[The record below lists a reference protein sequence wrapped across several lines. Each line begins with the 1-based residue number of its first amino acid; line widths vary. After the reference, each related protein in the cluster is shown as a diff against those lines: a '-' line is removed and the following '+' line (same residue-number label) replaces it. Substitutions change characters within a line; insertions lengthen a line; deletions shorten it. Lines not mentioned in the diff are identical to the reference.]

1 MKLRVENATSE
12 RQLAI
17 AMAATGRPVSLE
29 ELTAWRK
36 DGLLP
41 PLANTGLGTGKGK
54 SYYWRESNILEQ
66 AQMAWD
72 AMRSHGRKDQALVA
86 LFLSGFSVPLAQ
98 LRRAWLHRAR
108 LRKPPAVQ
116 MVHKKP
122 DPSAL
127 LDPGA
132 DALLLQAALCAGAA
146 LHTDDAADPSV
157 MESVLVRAISKA
169 GMAQHGSSNPS
180 LTSQLAHLLVIIGA
194 ALDQSNLIRE
204 AADQALLDAQRYL
217 TTAATCL
224 SDCGDVAGLMAGAA
238 GPLFFILLLT
248 LLHSGQ
254 AKLLHHV
261 MAFLG
266 GTDRPLLSR
275 PAGNLSLPA

>member
-1 MKLRVENATSE
+1 MKLRVENTTSE
-12 RQLAI
+12 RQLAM
-17 AMAATGRPVSLE
+17 ALAATGRSVSLD

-41 PLANTGLGTGKGK
+41 PMANTGLGTGKGK

-66 AQMAWD
+66 AQMVCD

-86 LFLSGFSVPLAQ
+86 LFLSGFSVPLPQ

-116 MVHKKP
+116 MVHEKP
-122 DPSAL
+122 DPFAL
-127 LDPGA
+127 LDSGA
-132 DALLLQAALCAGAA
+132 DALLLQAALCAGTA
-146 LHTDDAADPSV
+146 LHTGDATSPGV
-157 MESVLVRAISKA
+157 MEAVLVRAISKT
-169 GMAQHGSSNPS
+169 GMVQHGANDTG
-180 LTSQLAHLLVIIGA
+180 LTGQLAHLLLIIGSV
-194 ALDQSNLIRE
+194 LDQSNLIRE
-204 AADQALLDAQRYL
+204 AADQEILDAQRYL
-217 TTAATCL
+217 TTVANYL

-254 AKLLHHV
+254 TKLLHRV

-266 GTDRPLLSR
+266 GTGRPVLSR
-275 PAGNLSLPA
+275 PAGDLALPA